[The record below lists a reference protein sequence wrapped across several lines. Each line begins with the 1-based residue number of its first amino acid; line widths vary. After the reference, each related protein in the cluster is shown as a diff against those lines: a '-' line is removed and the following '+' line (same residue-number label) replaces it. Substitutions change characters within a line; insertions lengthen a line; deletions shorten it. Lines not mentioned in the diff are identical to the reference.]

1 MSYPGLLLTG
11 GATMTPDDPDLDE
24 RLARVTVGAPAR
36 LDGPVTL
43 VEYDPEWPRRYAR
56 ESERIRAALGA
67 AALVLEHAGST
78 SVPGLVAKPIVDIV
92 LAVADS
98 ADEPAYV
105 PALEAAG
112 YKLRIRE
119 PDWEEHR
126 VLKTPD
132 LAVNLHVFTAG
143 SDEVERM
150 LLVRDR
156 LRSDTSDREL
166 YARTKREL
174 AQRQWRYVQEYADAK
189 TAVIEEIIA
198 RARAG

>member
-1 MSYPGLLLTG
+1 
-11 GATMTPDDPDLDE
+11 MTSQSPDPELDE
-24 RLARVTVGAPAR
+24 RLARVTIGGPTR

-43 VEYDPEWPRRYAR
+43 VEYDPEWPRRFAR
-56 ESERIRAALGA
+56 EADRIRGALGDA
-67 AALVLEHAGST
+67 VVVLEHAGST

-98 ADEPAYV
+98 ADESGYV

-112 YKLRIRE
+112 YELRIRE

-126 VLKTPD
+126 LFKTPD
-132 LAVNLHVFTAG
+132 LGVNLHVFTAG
-143 SDEVERM
+143 SGEIDRM
-150 LLVRDR
+150 LLTRDW
-156 LRSDTSDREL
+156 LRTDPADREL

-198 RARAG
+198 RAKAARPWPE